1 MATFVPVYIFV
12 TYLLHIS
19 VDSAIL
25 FCVFPSCSL
34 PQSDFEKEENC
45 NARRAK
51 VRFAWVGIDDIA
63 KVN

>member
-25 FCVFPSCSL
+25 FCAFPSRSL
-34 PQSDFEKEENC
+34 LQSDFEKEENC

-51 VRFAWVGIDDIA
+51 VRFAWVGSDDIA

>member
-1 MATFVPVYIFV
+1 MATFVLVFIFV

-25 FCVFPSCSL
+25 FCAFPSRSL
-34 PQSDFEKEENC
+34 RKSDFEKEENC

-51 VRFAWVGIDDIA
+51 VGFA
-63 KVN
+63 

>member
-1 MATFVPVYIFV
+1 MATFVLVYIFV

-25 FCVFPSCSL
+25 FCAFPFRSL

-51 VRFAWVGIDDIA
+51 VRFAWVGSDDIA

>member
-1 MATFVPVYIFV
+1 MATLVPIYIFV

-25 FCVFPSCSL
+25 FCAFPSRSL

-51 VRFAWVGIDDIA
+51 VGFAQGESDDIA